1 MIRRARRVGDELSNM
16 GDSHPDPAPRPAAD
30 AIAVAPPEWVQ
41 VAEGLVLQSP
51 FPACLVRLDSAPDVC
66 NDPFR
71 ELVRTQLPHGASVN
85 ADWRAVWQDI
95 ATVVA
100 NASSG
105 ETAQMRL
112 SSWHRA
118 DPSPQIRQLLF
129 CGVPVRASAREVGG
143 VLLSVHDVSATAELE
158 RVNRDLEA
166 MNYSL
171 SHDLQTPIGTLRE
184 LIRIVL
190 EDVSLS
196 DETRSLLGYATTGAA
211 QLGQRVEGLVRLA
224 RTMRAP
230 LKYVPIDMTH
240 LVENTLQSL
249 VQNSVKPVN
258 YKVGTLPS
266 VMGDRELL
274 TQALSHVLANAI
286 KFTKDVT
293 EPRIEI
299 GAGTTAGQVAYKISD
314 NGVGFDMKYAHKLFG
329 LFQRLHSDP
338 RFDGA
343 GVGLALARC
352 IVERHGGTLQATAE
366 KQKGATFCI
375 TLPVLDASQ

>member
-1 MIRRARRVGDELSNM
+1 MIRCARPVGEELSNM
-16 GDSHPDPAPRPAAD
+16 ADSRPDPPPHRAAAPLAA
-30 AIAVAPPEWVQ
+30 APLEWVH
-41 VAEGLVLQSP
+41 VAEGLVHQSP
-51 FPACLVRLDSAPDVC
+51 FPACLVRIDSAPDVC
-66 NDPFR
+66 NDSFR
-71 ELVRTQLPHGASVN
+71 ELVRTQLPHGAGEN
-85 ADWRAVWQDI
+85 ADWRVAWRDI
-95 ATVVA
+95 ATVFA
-100 NASSG
+100 RASSG
-105 ETAQMRL
+105 EAAQMRL

-118 DPSPQIRQLLF
+118 VPAPQVHELLF
-129 CGVPVRASAREVGG
+129 CGMPVRAGTGEVGG
-143 VLLSVHDVSATAELE
+143 VLLSVQDVSATAELE

-190 EDVSLS
+190 EDASLS
-196 DETRSLLGYATTGAA
+196 GEAKSLLGYAATGAT
-211 QLGQRVEGLVRLA
+211 QLGQRVDGLVRLA
-224 RTMRAP
+224 RTMHVP
-230 LKYVPIDMTH
+230 LQYVPIDMTH
-240 LVENTLQSL
+240 LVENTLRPL
-249 VQNSVKPVN
+249 VQNSIKPVH
-258 YKVGTLPS
+258 YKIEALPS

-274 TQALSHVLANAI
+274 TQALSHVLSNAI

-299 GAGTTAGQVAYKISD
+299 GAGTTASQVTYKISD

-338 RFDGA
+338 RFNGA

-352 IVERHGGTLQATAE
+352 IVERHGGTLHATAE

-375 TLPVLDASQ
+375 TLPILDAPT